1 MQIMEIM
8 EGKVALNH
16 PHYHSMVENARKF
29 FFSINTKILY
39 RCIGN
44 LKGSKSPFGT
54 YVRK

>member
-29 FFSINTKILY
+29 FFSKIQKY
-39 RCIGN
+39 YI
-44 LKGSKSPFGT
+44 
-54 YVRK
+54 VV